1 MKESG
6 LRRRKPRTKLC
17 NKLTLDQ
24 IIARV
29 TTNSPT
35 EVENWS
41 HYSKSKVINQS
52 PVRKKTIFNKEL
64 IVMKRIA

>member
-17 NKLTLDQ
+17 NKLTLDL
-24 IIARV
+24 ARV

-52 PVRKKTIFNKEL
+52 PVRKKTIFNKEI